1 MKIGIVQ
8 PDNFEGYE
16 NVEHNR
22 KQNGEMIKSLFDKGA
37 TIVVLPECADTQF
50 QMSSKEEVEQFS
62 ESLTGPSVLRWTEL
76 AMTNGKYIAGGII
89 ERDGD
94 EFYNTAVLVGPEGYI
109 GHYRK
114 MHLFDWERKFLTE
127 GDLGFP
133 NFTIDEL
140 DITIGI
146 LICYDLRFPEAV
158 RTHMLNGC
166 DLILVPTTWTSIG
179 KSMLWDE
186 KGYCHANY
194 LAIAHSHS
202 NRMAFACANRAGQ
215 EGDVTYLGASFIL
228 DSTAQVVAGPASKN
242 KANILIGEINPK
254 ESRNKQVG
262 TISNL
267 QSDRR
272 PEFYHSLIATEK
284 SGVQK

>member
-8 PDNFEGYE
+8 PDNLIGYE

-22 KQNGEMIKSLFDKGA
+22 KINSEMICSLFDKGA
-37 TIVVLPECADTQF
+37 TIVVLPECADTQY
-50 QMSSKEEVEQFS
+50 QMTSKEEVRKFS
-62 ESLTGPSVLRWTEL
+62 ETLTGPSVSHWIEL
-76 AMTNGKYIAGGII
+76 AMSYRKYIAGGII

-94 EFYNTAVLVGPEGYI
+94 NFYNTAVLVGPDGMI

-114 MHLFDWERKFLTE
+114 MHLFDWEREFLTE

-133 NFTIDEL
+133 NFKIEEL
-140 DITIGI
+140 DITIGM

-202 NRMAFACANRAGQ
+202 NRIAFACANRAGQ
-215 EGDVTYLGASFIL
+215 EGDVTYLGASIIL
-228 DSTAQVVAGPASKN
+228 DSKAKVVAGPAK
-242 KANILIGEINPK
+242 KEQANTLIGKIDPT

-262 TISNL
+262 AISNL
-267 QSDRR
+267 QFDRR
-272 PEFYHSLIATEK
+272 PEYYNTLTSTLK
-284 SGVQK
+284 SGVRK